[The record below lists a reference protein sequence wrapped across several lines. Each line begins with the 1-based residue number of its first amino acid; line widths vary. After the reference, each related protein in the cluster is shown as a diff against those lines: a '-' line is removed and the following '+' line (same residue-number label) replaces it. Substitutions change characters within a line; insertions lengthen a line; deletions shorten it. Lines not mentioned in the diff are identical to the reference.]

1 MEVVKIG
8 TKILELSKK
17 HYTKE
22 EIENKKKNEESLYGD
37 NKKLKSPSWLN
48 EDGKKEFKRVVS
60 EMREIEAFNK
70 MLSNLDLTTL
80 AIYSDAYANYVELTK
95 KIHEE
100 GTTCQFTNTKGQTN
114 TIISP
119 LVQAQMKYIDIIMKC
134 STKLGLSVSD
144 RLKLVV
150 PNTDKMEEN
159 KFLSYVR

>member
-1 MEVVKIG
+1 MA

-22 EIENKKKNEESLYGD
+22 EKEEKRKAEESLYGD
-37 NKKLKSPSWLN
+37 NEKLKAPSWLN
-48 EDGKKEFKRVVS
+48 AEGKKEFKRVVS

-70 MLSNLDLTTL
+70 MLSNLDLSTL
-80 AIYSDAYANYVELTK
+80 IIYSDAYANYIELTK

-100 GTTCQFTNTKGQTN
+100 GATCQFTNTKGQTN
-114 TIISP
+114 TIVSP

-144 RLKLVV
+144 RLKLIV
-150 PNTDKMEEN
+150 PNTDKIEDN
-159 KFLSYVR
+159 KFINYVR